1 VEVEDE
7 TTPTASSE
15 GSDDQQ
21 AGLIGSRGLISRF
34 ENNSTPKLN
43 RSQSQEP
50 TKKPLTITNS
60 LPVNGMNSKK
70 DLNDPIEDTKRKI
83 DELNQKIDR
92 LERDIGERD
101 QIIEKFVSLR
111 RRLIKISLHFCRKLR
126 NISNHRL
133 INE

>member
-1 VEVEDE
+1 
-7 TTPTASSE
+7 
-15 GSDDQQ
+15 
-21 AGLIGSRGLISRF
+21 LIGSRGLISRF

-83 DELNQKIDR
+83 DELNQNIDR

-111 RRLIKISLHFCRKLR
+111 RRLIQISLHFCRKLR